1 MWTLLLAWLALT
13 AALPIVAIDLAF
25 LVEVFA
31 GLPKG
36 APAKAA
42 HLAPATVVVLVP
54 AHNEQATLK
63 VNGPRLAALLGPH
76 VRVLLVADNCSDAT
90 ATAAHDLGLEAI
102 ERQDRE
108 RRGKGYALAFGR
120 DHIVRAPAE
129 VVVVLDADCAI
140 DPLAL
145 KRIAAEALASNR
157 VVQAAYV
164 MRPDRTAAPIVQISN
179 FAFAVKNLL
188 RQRGLR
194 RIGAPA
200 VLTGSGMAFPWP
212 LFAELDLAT
221 GNVVE
226 DLALG
231 VDLVARGQAPRFAED
246 ALVLTDSS
254 GDAGTATQ
262 RARWEGG
269 YVATARERGLGLLFG
284 GIARGDWAR
293 LWMGVHLLIPP
304 LTLLLMANFAMGVML
319 AAAAALGLGWP
330 PFVAGAGLLALVA
343 IAVLLAWVVVGREYL
358 SGTTLL
364 RLPLYFLW
372 KLAMYARVLT
382 GRQRVAWIRTE
393 RTGPGE

>member
-1 MWTLLLAWLALT
+1 MWMLVLAWFAVA
-13 AALPIVAIDLAF
+13 AALPIAAIDLAF
-25 LVEVFA
+25 LAEVFA
-31 GLPKG
+31 GLPRG
-36 APAKAA
+36 ARPKPTQVAT
-42 HLAPATVVVLVP
+42 ATVVVLVP

-63 VNGPRLAALLGPH
+63 VNGPRLAALIGPH

-90 ATAAHDLGLEAI
+90 ATAARELGLEAI
-102 ERQDRE
+102 ERHDRE

-120 DHIVRAPAE
+120 DHIARAPAE
-129 VVVVLDADCAI
+129 VVVVLDADCAT
-140 DPLAL
+140 DPSAIA
-145 KRIAAEALASNR
+145 RIAAEALASKR

-200 VLTGSGMAFPWP
+200 ILTGSGMAFPWS
-212 LFAELDLAT
+212 LFAGLDLAT

-231 VDLVARGQAPRFAED
+231 VDLVARGEPPRFVED
-246 ALVLTDSS
+246 ALVLTDAS

-269 YVATARERGLGLLFG
+269 YVATARERGLGLVFG
-284 GIARGDWAR
+284 GIVRGDWRR

-304 LTLLLMANFAMGVML
+304 LTLLLMANVAMGVLL
-319 AAAAALGLGWP
+319 AVAAALGLGWP
-330 PFVAGAGLLALVA
+330 LFLAGSGLLALVA
-343 IAVLLAWVVVGREYL
+343 IAVFLSWIAVGRDYL